1 MKIFFFYKKPKTP
14 SPCEVLFAL
23 DNFHGAF
30 FVFFISQTFS
40 TYARFFFGHKAPLGS
55 RVKKFRAGIK
65 APNAKY
71 FFIFNTWCKVLFLSG
86 A

>member
-1 MKIFFFYKKPKTP
+1 MKIFFLQKTKNTITVRGAFC
-14 SPCEVLFAL
+14 SRLFSWC
-23 DNFHGAF
+23 F

-40 TYARFFFGHKAPLGS
+40 TYARFFGHKAPLGS